1 MVSNT
6 HDLGAK
12 IAPSFETTSWDGID
26 ASSWP
31 TTRHA
36 LRDLFDTG
44 SILGV
49 VDTGDGTMLVLHAP
63 KSDMLAATRKLSFF
77 GLRPIGEGNT
87 ADSFDFVFDHLL

>member
-1 MVSNT
+1 MAEK

-12 IAPSFETTSWDGID
+12 IAPTFETTSWDGID

-36 LRDLFDTG
+36 LGQLFDTG

-49 VDTGDGTMLVLHAP
+49 FDTGDGTMLVLHAP
-63 KSDMLAATRKLSFF
+63 KSDVLAATRKLSFF

-87 ADSFDFVFDHLL
+87 ADGIDFVFDHLL